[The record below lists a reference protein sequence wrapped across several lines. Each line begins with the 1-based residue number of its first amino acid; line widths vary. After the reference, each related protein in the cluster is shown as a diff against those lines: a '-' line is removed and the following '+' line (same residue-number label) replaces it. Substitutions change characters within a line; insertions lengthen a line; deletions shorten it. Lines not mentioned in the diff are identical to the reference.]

1 MDDGDGGDGDVCDE
15 DTGGTG
21 DGVEVTPPLYG
32 LMWKEEWE

>member
-21 DGVEVTPPLYG
+21 DGVGGDTAAV
-32 LMWKEEWE
+32 WI